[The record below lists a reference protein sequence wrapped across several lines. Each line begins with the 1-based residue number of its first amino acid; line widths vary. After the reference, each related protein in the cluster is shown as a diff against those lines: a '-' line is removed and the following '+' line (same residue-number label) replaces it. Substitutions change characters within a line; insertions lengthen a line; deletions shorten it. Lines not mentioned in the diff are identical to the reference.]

1 MKTYRILIIAV
12 CLMLLMTSC
21 GGNDRSTPVSTD
33 ANNSLS
39 TLVTATLT
47 AISSGST
54 PSETLPEEL
63 PASASKASLDDFQ
76 NRELVGENDA
86 FSIYLINRSGGSD
99 PTATGEVLVYNKST
113 DQVIKMNGS
122 FSVVFGG
129 GTIVFDDGKGEY
141 VLLSIGTY
149 STRNGIVIS
158 LVDQKQA
165 VSDFCLSSGQY
176 GAHIFWEDYIFINN
190 CDTFNNRP
198 WGRGEASSIVAIN
211 LDTGAETIIAKSDL
225 THQYSVRI
233 IEGNTFRFNETFVE
247 NEADWQLQDKQRTDE
262 KSYDLTLLSSK

>member
-1 MKTYRILIIAV
+1 MKTYRILIIAL
-12 CLMLLMTSC
+12 CLMLLLASC
-21 GGNDRSTPVSTD
+21 GGNDRSTPVSID
-33 ANNSLS
+33 ANNNLS
-39 TLVTATLT
+39 TIVSATLT
-47 AISSGST
+47 SISSETT
-54 PSETLPEEL
+54 PAETLPE
-63 PASASKASLDDFQ
+63 SAPKASLDDFQ

-86 FSIYLINRSGGSD
+86 YSIYLINRSGGSD
-99 PTATGEVLVYNKST
+99 PTATGELLVYNKST

-122 FSVVFGG
+122 FSVVLGG
-129 GTIVFDDGKGEY
+129 GTLVFDDGKGEY

-198 WGRGEASSIVAIN
+198 WGRGEASSIIAIN
-211 LDTGAETIIAKSDL
+211 LNTGIETVIAKSDL
-225 THQYSVRI
+225 THQYSVRM
-233 IEGNTFRFNETFVE
+233 IEGNTLRFNETFVE
-247 NEADWQLQDKQRTDE
+247 NESDWQLQDKQRTDE
-262 KSYDLTLLSSK
+262 KSYDLTLLGSN